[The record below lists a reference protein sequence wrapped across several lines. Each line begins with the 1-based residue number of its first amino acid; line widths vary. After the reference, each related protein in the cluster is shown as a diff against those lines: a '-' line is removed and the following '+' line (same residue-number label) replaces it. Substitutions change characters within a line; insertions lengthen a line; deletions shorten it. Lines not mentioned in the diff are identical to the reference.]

1 MINKPFKITLLTI
14 ASSIGFTACS
24 LTPTQ
29 TVFPITQL
37 EQVENIDA
45 LPDTKTN
52 IATLS
57 KYKDRCVIKFTGY
70 LEGGESTETWDFR
83 KDKLNRA
90 FSETFHYTPNSPV
103 NNTTQKPELDQ
114 NTRKVTIFDIQ
125 NTDVKSNFNKLKSH
139 FNQSSLAQCH

>member
-70 LEGGESTETWDFR
+70 LESGESTETWTFR
-83 KDKLNRA
+83 KNKLNRA
-90 FSETFHYTPNSPV
+90 LSETSHYALKSPLNS
-103 NNTTQKPELDQ
+103 TTQKPELDP
-114 NTRKVTIFDIQ
+114 NTRTVTIFDIQ
-125 NTDVKSNFNKLKSH
+125 NTDVKNNFNKLKSH
-139 FNQSSLAQCH
+139 FSQTNLDQCH